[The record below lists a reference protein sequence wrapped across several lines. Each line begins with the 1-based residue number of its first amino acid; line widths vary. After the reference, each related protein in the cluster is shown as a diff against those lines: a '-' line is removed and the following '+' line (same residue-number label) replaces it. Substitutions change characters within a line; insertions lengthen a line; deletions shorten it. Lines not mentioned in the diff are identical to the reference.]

1 MGMTF
6 ATLLEFNIINHE
18 VAMVYVSDD
27 PRPIVERVPLAFAEA
42 KYQRLLH
49 WADSLQPPMV
59 RGEQNDHHV
68 LDLQ

>member
-1 MGMTF
+1 MTF
-6 ATLLEFNIINHE
+6 ASLLDFNVINHE

-42 KYQRLLH
+42 KYQKLLQ
-49 WADSLQPPMV
+49 WADGLPAAVV
-59 RGEQNDHHV
+59 RREQNDHHV